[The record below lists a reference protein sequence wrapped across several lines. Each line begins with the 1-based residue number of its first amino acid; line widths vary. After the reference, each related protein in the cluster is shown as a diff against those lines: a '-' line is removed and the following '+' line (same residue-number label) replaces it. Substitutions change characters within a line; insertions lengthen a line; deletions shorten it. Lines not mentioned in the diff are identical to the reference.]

1 MQVSQNIYL
10 VYAGLPVDARSGKRM
25 STTRAAA
32 LAGVTDRTV
41 RNWRADPHFVARE
54 RQARS
59 QGVIHV
65 RKVARA
71 AAGVLLPQAVSILA
85 DFLQDQEVS
94 ASVRARI
101 AVKVLDWCGAGEPE
115 AHPGVDVWGDLL
127 RQLVEVEADADA
139 EDNVA

>member
-1 MQVSQNIYL
+1 MQVSQDIYL
-10 VYAGLPVDARSGKRM
+10 TYASLPVDPANGRRM

-59 QGVIHV
+59 QGVIYA
-65 RKVARA
+65 RKVAQA

-115 AHPGVDVWGDLL
+115 AHPGADLWGDLL
-127 RQLVEVEADADA
+127 RQLVEVGEDA